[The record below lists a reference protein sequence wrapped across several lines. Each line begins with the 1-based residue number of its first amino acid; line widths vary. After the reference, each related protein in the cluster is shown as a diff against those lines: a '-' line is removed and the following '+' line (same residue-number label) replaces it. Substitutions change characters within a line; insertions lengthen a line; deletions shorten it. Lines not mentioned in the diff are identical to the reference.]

1 MASFVTK
8 KNDPFKVMIYFILA
22 VSVETL
28 VTVNNY
34 SIQTYAHTDNY
45 IPPSDETIF
54 IYRNLHSAMVSLAY
68 QDQMGC
74 LEYPGSLDRKDL
86 REGKV

>member
-1 MASFVTK
+1 MGTLR
-8 KNDPFKVMIYFILA
+8 LA
-22 VSVETL
+22 VAKSIYYAQFVETL

-34 SIQTYAHTDNY
+34 SIQNYAYSDSY

-54 IYRNLHSAMVSLAY
+54 IYRNLHSAMVFRAY

-74 LEYPGSLDRKDL
+74 LEYPGLPDRKDL